1 MAQVTINGIEEL
13 KALVGQEVGVSDWF
27 EVSQDVIQAFAD
39 ATGDQQWIHVD
50 VDRAKAESPFGGPIA
65 HGLLTLSLGPV
76 LMFQIFEV
84 TGVAGGLNYGYGKVR
99 FPAPVPSGS
108 KLRVR
113 AAISSVEEVPGGVQA
128 TVTQTFEID
137 GGTKPVCVAE
147 ALVRFFGG

>member
-13 KALVGQEVGVSDWF
+13 KGFVGQEVGVSEWF
-27 EVSQDVIQAFAD
+27 DVSQDVIQAFAD

-50 VDRAKAESPFGGPIA
+50 VERAKAESPFGGPIA

-76 LMFQIFEV
+76 LMFDVFEV
-84 TGVAGGLNYGYGKVR
+84 TGIAGGINYGYGKVR

-113 AAISSVEEVPGGVQA
+113 AAITSVEDVPGGVQA
-128 TVTQTFEID
+128 TVTQTFELE
-137 GGTKPVCVAE
+137 GGGKPVCVAE

>member
-1 MAQVTINGIEEL
+1 M
-13 KALVGQEVGVSDWF
+13 
-27 EVSQDVIQAFAD
+27 
-39 ATGDQQWIHVD
+39 
-50 VDRAKAESPFGGPIA
+50 ESPFGGPIA

-76 LMFQIFEV
+76 LMFQVFEV
-84 TGVAGGLNYGYGKVR
+84 TGVAGGINYGYGKVR

-113 AAISSVEEVPGGVQA
+113 AAIASVEEVPGGVQA
-128 TVTQTFEID
+128 TVTQTFEIE

>member
-13 KALVGQEVGVSDWF
+13 KGLAGQEVGVSDWF

-76 LMFQIFEV
+76 LMFQVFEV
-84 TGVAGGLNYGYGKVR
+84 TGVAGGINYGYGKVR

-113 AAISSVEEVPGGVQA
+113 AAIASVEEVPGGVQA
-128 TVTQTFEID
+128 TVTQTFEIE